1 MDLEG
6 RWRNGRRCG
15 LKIRWSDTPCG
26 FESHPP
32 YFGQEASVAGLI
44 DNIWQSSSP
53 GSGELSPCIQ
63 KRCGL
68 AKRPDRRRDRRFD

>member
-1 MDLEG
+1 MAVEG

-32 YFGQEASVAGLI
+32 YETLYPTYPNSSGWYAYRV
-44 DNIWQSSSP
+44 QSATSNP
-53 GSGELSPCIQ
+53 
-63 KRCGL
+63 
-68 AKRPDRRRDRRFD
+68 